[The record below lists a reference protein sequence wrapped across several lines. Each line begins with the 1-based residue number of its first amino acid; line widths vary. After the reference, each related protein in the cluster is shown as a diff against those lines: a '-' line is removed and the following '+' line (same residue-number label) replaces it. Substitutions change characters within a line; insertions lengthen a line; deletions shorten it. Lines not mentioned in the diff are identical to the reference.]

1 MSHVVD
7 EFTIHM
13 VQNAGIVQA
22 LCNIPGSKDSVGFSH
37 IAPLYAVLIFTSS
50 ELNLGVFK
58 FIFIRHVVKEV
69 GVVCFHVLEK
79 SPCK

>member
-1 MSHVVD
+1 MLKLYKLYAAYQGPRTV
-7 EFTIHM
+7 
-13 VQNAGIVQA
+13 
-22 LCNIPGSKDSVGFSH
+22 LGSATLHHCMQCLF
-37 IAPLYAVLIFTSS
+37 YAVLIFPSP
-50 ELNLGVFK
+50 ELNLGVLK